1 MKLSIITVSYNS
13 ADTIEFTIKSVLS
26 QKIPDLEYI
35 IIDGGSTD
43 GTLNIIEGFKKEI
56 TVFIS
61 EPDSGIYDAMNK
73 GIRLATGEVIGVL
86 NSDDIYADENVLH
99 DVMQNFNSD
108 NSLDILF
115 GNLVYVKQNNTDKI
129 VRKWKSQPYFKYFF
143 ETGNVPPHP
152 SLFVTSKVYKQAEPF
167 DLQFNLAAD
176 YEFMLRIFKK
186 HSFKS
191 KYINRLIVR
200 MRLGGATNQSIK
212 NILNGNKQILTA
224 WRNNGL
230 KAPITLMPLRII
242 KRLSQFFLV

>member
-13 ADTIEFTIKSVLS
+13 AKTIEFTINSVLS
-26 QKIPDLEYI
+26 QRIPDLEYI

-43 GTLNIIEGFKKEI
+43 GTIKIIQGFREKI
-56 TVFIS
+56 SIFIS
-61 EPDSGIYDAMNK
+61 EPDMGIYDAMNK
-73 GIRLATGEVIGVL
+73 GIRMATGEVIGVL

-108 NSLDILF
+108 YSIDILF
-115 GNLVYVKQNNTDKI
+115 GNLVYVKQDNTDKI

-152 SLFVTSKVYKQAEPF
+152 SLFVTSKVYNQAGPF

-200 MRLGGATNQSIK
+200 MRLGGATNQSLK
-212 NILNGNKQILTA
+212 NILIGNKQILTA
-224 WRNNGL
+224 WGNNGF
-230 KAPITLMPLRII
+230 KVPITLIPLRII
-242 KRLSQFFLV
+242 KRLSQFFFV